1 MVEWQWRKLIW
12 ILNHAAEMNEGVT
25 AIAVSPYDL
34 SDIFA
39 EPKKKKTTSRK
50 TKAKKDLE
58 DSKSNSADVDGFLAE
73 ANDLLSKAKREAAA
87 IREQAYKE
95 AKDSADVKL
104 ASAKL
109 NLEAKSAEFA
119 KSLQDETKALKASLL
134 SSMPQ
139 FNESLKSKLSSI

>member
-1 MVEWQWRKLIW
+1 MLDISPVLLLSSGIIFLLVVARLNSCLFKPLLKHMDERANSIKSDMENAKL
-12 ILNHAAEMNEGVT
+12 NG
-25 AIAVSPYDL
+25 
-34 SDIFA
+34 
-39 EPKKKKTTSRK
+39 
-50 TKAKKDLE
+50 
-58 DSKSNSADVDGFLAE
+58 ADVDGLIFE
-73 ANDLLSKAKREAAA
+73 ANDIISKAKKEAAV

-119 KSLQDETKALKASLL
+119 KNLQDEAQALKDSLL

-139 FNESLKSKLSSI
+139 FNESLKNKLSSI

>member
-1 MVEWQWRKLIW
+1 MLDISPVLLLSSGIIFLLVVARLNSCLFKP
-12 ILNHAAEMNEGVT
+12 ILKHMDERSAS
-25 AIAVSPYDL
+25 I
-34 SDIFA
+34 
-39 EPKKKKTTSRK
+39 
-50 TKAKKDLE
+50 KKDME
-58 DSKSNSADVDGFLAE
+58 DAKSNSSDVDGLLAE
-73 ANDLLSKAKREAAA
+73 ANDIIAKAKKEAAV

-119 KSLQDETKALKASLL
+119 KNLQEETQALRDSLL

-139 FNESLKSKLSSI
+139 FNESLKNKLSSI

>member
-1 MVEWQWRKLIW
+1 MLDISPVLLLSSGIIFLLVVAR
-12 ILNHAAEMNEGVT
+12 LNSCLFKPLLKHMDERADS
-25 AIAVSPYDL
+25 IK
-34 SDIFA
+34 SDMENA
-39 EPKKKKTTSRK
+39 
-50 TKAKKDLE
+50 
-58 DSKSNSADVDGFLAE
+58 KSNGADVDGLIFE
-73 ANDLLSKAKREAAA
+73 ANDIISKAKKEAAV

-119 KSLQDETKALKASLL
+119 KNLQDEAQALKDSLL

-139 FNESLKSKLSSI
+139 FNESLKNKLSSI

>member
-1 MVEWQWRKLIW
+1 MLDISPVLLLSSGIIFLLVVARLNSCLFKPILKHMDERSASIKKDMEDAKSNSSDVDGLLVEANDI
-12 ILNHAAEMNEGVT
+12 
-25 AIAVSPYDL
+25 IA
-34 SDIFA
+34 
-39 EPKKKKTTSRK
+39 
-50 TKAKKDLE
+50 KAKK
-58 DSKSNSADVDGFLAE
+58 
-73 ANDLLSKAKREAAA
+73 EAAA

-119 KSLQDETKALKASLL
+119 KNLQEETQALRDSLL

-139 FNESLKSKLSSI
+139 FNESLKAKLSSI

>member
-1 MVEWQWRKLIW
+1 MLDISPVLLLSSGIIFLLVVAR
-12 ILNHAAEMNEGVT
+12 LNSCLFKPLLKHMDDRA
-25 AIAVSPYDL
+25 
-34 SDIFA
+34 
-39 EPKKKKTTSRK
+39 TSI
-50 TKAKKDLE
+50 KKDLE
-58 DSKSNSADVDGFLAE
+58 DAKSNSADVDGLLAE
-73 ANDLLSKAKREAAA
+73 ANEIISKAKKEAAG

-95 AKDSADVKL
+95 AKDSADAKL